1 MLDTILNSIVP
12 VFFVIAL
19 GWFSGKKNIVSTEH
33 KKAFA
38 DYVMMFSFPLHL
50 FIGSAK
56 ANPKTLLDVRIISSF
71 ALALM
76 GLYVISFI
84 IQKHVFKYDSR
95 KAAQG
100 SIVCA
105 FPNMAFM
112 GIPVLT
118 SLIGPEALIS
128 VAIGNVITS
137 IFMIPITTIILESNN
152 ASASPMEIIKS
163 SLVNCIKKPLIIAPI
178 LGLLCSVF
186 HVEIPKVVFHSFE
199 LIGKSTSGVSLFSL
213 GLIMASYRVVLSG
226 QVYFNIFMKNILQPI
241 LMSGLIVLFHLK
253 GIMAKEILL
262 LCAMPTATISTMFGL
277 KYGVSEV
284 ESSSSTILGT
294 IFSIITL
301 SFLISF
307 IL

>member
-1 MLDTILNSIVP
+1 MLDTILDSIVP

-19 GWFSGKKNIVSTEH
+19 GWFSGKKKIVSIEH

-84 IQKHVFKYDSR
+84 IQKHIFKYDSR

-137 IFMIPITTIILESNN
+137 IFMIPITTIILESKD
-152 ASASPMEIIKS
+152 ATASPMKIIKS
-163 SLVNCIKKPLIIAPI
+163 SLII
-178 LGLLCSVF
+178 
-186 HVEIPKVVFHSFE
+186 
-199 LIGKSTSGVSLFSL
+199 TSGT
-213 GLIMASYRVVLSG
+213 GCWYQHR
-226 QVYFNIFMKNILQPI
+226 
-241 LMSGLIVLFHLK
+241 
-253 GIMAKEILL
+253 
-262 LCAMPTATISTMFGL
+262 
-277 KYGVSEV
+277 
-284 ESSSSTILGT
+284 
-294 IFSIITL
+294 
-301 SFLISF
+301 
-307 IL
+307 